1 MGLTAKFL
9 AATAISLGLST
20 QPLLAQ
26 TSMSA
31 NDLPVEQTQGEVR
44 YRTGGI
50 GLEESTAFKSAI
62 GKHSATLV
70 LTSHSGSANEYLADV
85 PVTITDARGREVL
98 KVAAGPYL
106 LLDLP
111 AGNYTA
117 TARYQEQTLT
127 RKFSVG
133 ANKGTR
139 VSFDWRR

>member
-31 NDLPVEQTQGEVR
+31 SDLPVEQTQGEVR

-50 GLEESTAFKSAI
+50 GLDESTAFKSAI
-62 GKHSATLV
+62 GKHSAALV
-70 LTSHSGSANEYLADV
+70 FTSHSGSANEYLADV

-111 AGNYTA
+111 AGSYTA
-117 TARYQEQTLT
+117 TARY
-127 RKFSVG
+127 
-133 ANKGTR
+133 
-139 VSFDWRR
+139 